1 MALIEIDG
9 LPINSMV
16 IFPWQTV
23 SQNQRVNPHWSPLV
37 SQPWAFSWDYV
48 PPPGSPAP
56 WRKSGRL
63 VFDGERCWAS
73 MKNRYPSDWYKLL
86 HVNGE
91 VCSQP
96 YLDRNSQSDVISP
109 QLKISGICFS
119 KKLEP
124 KAPRKNGDFSKKFN
138 AVQARSLRH
147 GGLSCPAWLLS
158 VPALGTSMLFSMFIH
173 IWIPK
178 SRTSKSW
185 VHDW

>member
-1 MALIEIDG
+1 MTNSLPWKMALIEIDG

-109 QLKISGICFS
+109 QLKISGIYFS

-124 KAPRKNGDFSKKFN
+124 KAPRKKWGLLQKVQCCPGALPETRWLELPSLASQRPSTGYFHVIFN
-138 AVQARSLRH
+138 VHPYLD
-147 GGLSCPAWLLS
+147 
-158 VPALGTSMLFSMFIH
+158 
-173 IWIPK
+173 PK
-178 SRTSKSW
+178 I
-185 VHDW
+185 